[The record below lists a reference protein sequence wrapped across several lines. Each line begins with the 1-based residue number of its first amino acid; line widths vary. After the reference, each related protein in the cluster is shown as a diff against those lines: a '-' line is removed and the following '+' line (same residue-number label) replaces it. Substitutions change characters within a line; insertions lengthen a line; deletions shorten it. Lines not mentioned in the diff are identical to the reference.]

1 MTAPGQERR
10 QKKEKERK
18 QRQKRDSGKKN
29 QRKDRQRKSECGLNK
44 RLPRRTQIGERE
56 EKYRIKYIYI
66 QRDKTKKTIKY
77 TRQQIRRKEGIENDM
92 SETRETGKLNT
103 ERPLDRL
110 R

>member
-18 QRQKRDSGKKN
+18 QRQKRDSGKKKKKKN

-66 QRDKTKKTIKY
+66 QRDKTKKKDHKIHEATD
-77 TRQQIRRKEGIENDM
+77 QKEG
-92 SETRETGKLNT
+92 G
-103 ERPLDRL
+103 DRK
-110 R
+110 